1 MRFVFESWLNVL
13 LIFVPISVFFEVI
26 HADPTWVFFVS
37 AMGIIPLAGML
48 GTATEQLTARVGAG
62 LGGLLN
68 ASLGNAAELIIALA
82 ALREGL
88 HDVVKASLT
97 GSILGN
103 ILLVL
108 GVSMLAGGLRHERQK
123 FNRTAAGTGS
133 SLLLLAA
140 VGLVV
145 PALFHFTASERGVT
159 IERELSLAIAGVLF
173 LIYVLSLAFSLKTH
187 RHLYA
192 GERHDE
198 AEQGQRPWTVKK
210 ALAL

>member
-13 LIFVPISVFFEVI
+13 LIFVPVSAFMKLI
-26 HADPTWVFFVS
+26 HADPTWIFFVS
-37 AMGIIPLAGML
+37 AMGIVPLAGML
-48 GTATEQLTARVGAG
+48 GTATEHLTARVGAG

-133 SLLLLAA
+133 SLLLL
-140 VGLVV
+140 VRGGSGGPGTV
-145 PALFHFTASERGVT
+145 PFHRLRARCDDRT
-159 IERELSLAIAGVLF
+159 
-173 LIYVLSLAFSLKTH
+173 
-187 RHLYA
+187 
-192 GERHDE
+192 
-198 AEQGQRPWTVKK
+198 
-210 ALAL
+210 